1 MGSKLAGEKKIL
13 IKGGTTVV
21 GPTVCQQDVL
31 IEGERISA
39 LGDFSVRTADVVID
53 ASGLLVL
60 PGAVDTHVH
69 FNDSFMSTT
78 SVHDYYAGT
87 LAAAFGGVTAVVD
100 FSNQTATGSL
110 LDTLERKRKEA
121 EGLALVDW
129 GVHPVITRPS
139 PENLDEIPILIERG
153 APTIK
158 GYMTYRKEGLMVGLD
173 GLKKVLK
180 KLSESNGMLM
190 VHAEDNKTIEKN
202 VPSFIG
208 AGLTKPIYH
217 ARSRP
222 PDTENIAIQSCIRMA
237 RETNGRLFIV
247 HMATAEGVELVRAAR
262 AEGLDVFAE
271 TCTHYLVFTE
281 DMLEREDGIK
291 WICSPPLRS
300 REVQDCLWAA
310 LQEGLISMVT
320 SDDAAYSWAAKRLG
334 AGRFDKCPNGIPGI
348 EVRLSLLYSEGVA
361 KGRLSLARFVELVA
375 SAPAYFFGLAPRKG
389 SLAPGADADIVLF
402 DPAEKWIMGRPT
414 LHMAADWSAYED
426 IEITGRI
433 KKVFSRGDLIIDE
446 GRCVAEKGRGRYI
459 FRSLP
464 PRNLK

>member
-1 MGSKLAGEKKIL
+1 MAGEKKTL
-13 IKGGTTVV
+13 IKRGTAVV
-21 GPTVCQQDVL
+21 GQTVSRQDVL

-39 LGDFSVRTADVVID
+39 LGDLSSRTADVVID

-69 FNDSFMSTT
+69 FNDSFMSTV
-78 SVHDYYAGT
+78 SVHDYYTGT
-87 LAAAFGGVTAVVD
+87 LAAAFGGVTAIVD

-110 LDTLERKRKEA
+110 SDTLERKREEA

-139 PENLDEIPILIERG
+139 PENLNEIPLLIERG

-158 GYMTYRKEGLMVGLD
+158 GYMTYREEGLMVDLD
-173 GLKKVLK
+173 GLKKVLE
-180 KLSESNGMLM
+180 KLREANGMLM
-190 VHAEDNKTIEKN
+190 VHAEDNETIEKN
-202 VPSFIG
+202 VPRFIS

-222 PDTENIAIQSCIRMA
+222 PETENVAIQKCIQTA

-247 HMATAEGVELVRAAR
+247 HMTTAEGVELLRAAR

-271 TCTHYLVFTE
+271 TCTHYLVFSE

-300 REVQDCLWAA
+300 REAQDCLWAA
-310 LQEGLISMVT
+310 LQQGLMSMVT
-320 SDDAAYSWAAKRLG
+320 SDDAAYSWEAKCLG

-389 SLAPGADADIVLF
+389 SLTPGADADIVLF
-402 DPAEKWIMGRPT
+402 DPVEKWTMGRRT

-446 GRCVAEKGRGRYI
+446 DRCVAEKGRGRYI
-459 FRSLP
+459 FRKLP
-464 PRNLK
+464 WKT